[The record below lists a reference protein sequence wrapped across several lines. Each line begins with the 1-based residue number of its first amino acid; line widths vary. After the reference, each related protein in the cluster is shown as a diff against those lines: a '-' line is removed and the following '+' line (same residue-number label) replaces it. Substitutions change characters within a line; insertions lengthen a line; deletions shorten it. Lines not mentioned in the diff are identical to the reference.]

1 MWAQEVF
8 HSTDSHNVRLYAQT
22 YIYIMPFNIKDA
34 VFLSD
39 MWYYIVWYTVTERYT
54 FSLHSFTQYFS
65 KLTCTYV
72 INRWAKFFD
81 TYSSLHFT
89 F

>member
-1 MWAQEVF
+1 MALYSAPPCAVKAHTRHLAFTFYFKLLLLFMWAQEVF

-39 MWYYIVWYTVTERYT
+39 M
-54 FSLHSFTQYFS
+54 
-65 KLTCTYV
+65 
-72 INRWAKFFD
+72 
-81 TYSSLHFT
+81 
-89 F
+89 